1 MFLYVLRAV
10 CFVAVLALSKGD
22 FALTSF
28 ELAAVP
34 GNYEHPSTRTL
45 AFRAQSPDRS
55 VGITDRRFRS
65 LGIEVESGEEA

>member
-1 MFLYVLRAV
+1 MLSTI
-10 CFVAVLALSKGD
+10 CFVAVFTLGKGD

-28 ELAAVP
+28 ELATVP

-65 LGIEVESGEEA
+65 LGIEVESGEEARENS